1 MKSIV
6 TGSSGFIG
14 KRLIILLKKEHYQ
27 ITRILR
33 KNLSDSKNDILCDL
47 EKESLKDGVFHNI
60 DTVFHLA
67 AHVHDISPKKKS
79 LAPYKRLNVDA
90 TKKIAYQASREGV
103 KNFIYVS
110 SVKAS
115 YQKSFFENAVTKK
128 NIYGRT
134 KREAELELL
143 ELSSKTDMK
152 ICIIRPALV
161 YGPELKGNLLN
172 MKKTIERGWFPP
184 LPKVNNSR
192 SMIHVD
198 DLARAILLIEK
209 KGESGEIYNVTDG
222 KSYSSNEIYEIFCKF
237 FNKKPPKIRLPL
249 FILKLTAYFPG
260 IIGEMVKRLLEND
273 IHSNSKVKSLGFNAK
288 LEFKNLNE
296 TLF

>member
-14 KRLIILLKKEHYQ
+14 KRLVTLLNKEHYE
-27 ITRILR
+27 ITKILR
-33 KNLSDSKNDILCDL
+33 KNLSDSKKDILCDL
-47 EKESLKDGVFHNI
+47 EKESLKDGVFHKI

-67 AHVHDISPKKKS
+67 AYVHDISPKKKS

-115 YQKSFFENAVTKK
+115 YQKSFFENGVTKK

-198 DLARAILLIEK
+198 DLVRAILLIEK

-273 IHSNSKVKSLGFNAK
+273 IHSNNKVKSLGFNAK

>member
-14 KRLIILLKKEHYQ
+14 KRLITLLQKEHYA

-47 EKESLKDGVFHNI
+47 EKESLKDGVFNNI

-67 AHVHDISPKKKS
+67 AYVHDISPRKKS

-115 YQKSFFENAVTKK
+115 YQKLLFEHALTKK

-198 DLARAILLIEK
+198 DLVRAILLIEK

-222 KSYSSNEIYEIFCKF
+222 KSYSSNEIYEIFYKF

-260 IIGEMVKRLLEND
+260 IVGEMVKRLLEND
-273 IHSNSKVKSLGFNAK
+273 IHSDSKVKSLGFNAK